1 MRFTFFKKAK
11 LLRQEAG
18 IALLTTL
25 LLLFLMSSLLVGFSV
40 LLYSN
45 QKLSGSN
52 DQQVRSFY
60 AAEAG
65 MEQLTAGL
73 GNLFDLTYSPSI
85 GQINALETAP
95 PSLTG
100 ITFTKGDGTAG
111 YLITPQAVDA
121 NGNPAPTITTINS
134 GTYQGM
140 TAMATN
146 YTLMVNARA
155 TSGQEVTLKR
165 TTQTVG
171 IPMFQFGIW
180 SDSDLDFFPGPTFNF
195 GGRTH
200 TNGNLFLA
208 GGSTLTLSDKV
219 DAYKDVIRYELENG
233 HLDQQR
239 LYRHG
244 QYHRCTG
251 RLHLPRAWGGRRQHS
266 LGSRNQ
272 LSLA

>member
-45 QKLSGSN
+45 QKLAGSN

-85 GQINALETAP
+85 GQINALETSP
-95 PSLTG
+95 PSLPG
-100 ITFTKGDGTAG
+100 ISYTKGDGTAG

-180 SDSDLDFFPGPTFNF
+180 SDSDLDFFPGPIFQLW
-195 GGRTH
+195 RAH
-200 TNGNLFLA
+200 PHQWQ
-208 GGSTLTLSDKV
+208 S
-219 DAYKDVIRYELENG
+219 
-233 HLDQQR
+233 
-239 LYRHG
+239 
-244 QYHRCTG
+244 
-251 RLHLPRAWGGRRQHS
+251 LPRRRQHAHAQRQS
-266 LGSRNQ
+266 GRVQRRDPLRT
-272 LSLA
+272 